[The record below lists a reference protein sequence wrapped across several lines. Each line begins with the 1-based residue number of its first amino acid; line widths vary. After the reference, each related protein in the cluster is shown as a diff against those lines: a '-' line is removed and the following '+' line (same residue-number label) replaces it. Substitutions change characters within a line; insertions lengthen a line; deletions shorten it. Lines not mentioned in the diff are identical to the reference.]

1 MDAQKFT
8 IVPKNTRGWKIG
20 QILQIL
26 LQQEKWKT
34 DMYTLIIQYI

>member
-8 IVPKNTRGWKIG
+8 AVPKNTPGWKIG